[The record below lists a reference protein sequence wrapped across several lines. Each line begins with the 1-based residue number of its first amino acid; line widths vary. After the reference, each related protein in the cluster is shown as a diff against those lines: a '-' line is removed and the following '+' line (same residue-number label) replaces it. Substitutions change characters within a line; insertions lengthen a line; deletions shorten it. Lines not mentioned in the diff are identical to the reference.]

1 MQSHNY
7 HPAGETEHYQHPR
20 NSLFVMLFLLL
31 VEIMCNFVIKALV
44 KVFLKSLSPA
54 YQVLSLGYLLVAS
67 VTLIAYNRDQC
78 PFPGLSTGYYYYV
91 KKLKR
96 DETTGHH
103 ARRTGKHPV
112 WAGQGDQQFVQ
123 LFLNAGHCG
132 DVLARQ
138 SPTAAARGFLSKV
151 YFCSLVCF
159 FNPPHPTLPPC
170 SCLLFSKKPL
180 SHRSPQP
187 WKPLWVKLEGDVTFQ
202 R

>member
-1 MQSHNY
+1 
-7 HPAGETEHYQHPR
+7 
-20 NSLFVMLFLLL
+20 MLFLLT

-54 YQVLSLGYLLVAS
+54 YQVPSLGYLLVAS
-67 VTLIAYNRDQC
+67 VTLIACNRDKCC
-78 PFPGLSTGYYYYV
+78 PFPSLSTGYYSYV

-96 DETTGHH
+96 DKTIGHH
-103 ARRTGKHPV
+103 AQRTGKHPV

-132 DVLARQ
+132 EVLARQ

-159 FNPPHPTLPPC
+159 SNPPLPIPPFLPVPVSFLVKSLSATDLHNPGSPC
-170 SCLLFSKKPL
+170 GWSW
-180 SHRSPQP
+180 R
-187 WKPLWVKLEGDVTFQ
+187 VM
-202 R
+202 